1 MANIISFNINN
12 NRQLRMIQRQHDGK
26 ILCTTDDHTPIGA
39 QSSDNIDF
47 ISAGDMVMMLN
58 YYRYIKSNDIRHD
71 FINPN
76 GKNEEV

>member
-1 MANIISFNINN
+1 MNTITFNVNN
-12 NRQLRMIQRQHDGK
+12 GKKLRMIQKKDDGNV
-26 ILCTTDDHTPIGA
+26 IITTRENNPLYFTADD
-39 QSSDNIDF
+39 SFDF